1 MPAKP
6 LTTEQLADARRLKAI
21 FEREKITRPGLSQAS
36 IADECGWK
44 TQAAVSQYMNGK
56 IPLGIE
62 SVTKFATALRCQI
75 AEISPKLADRING
88 LAYAASTAEN
98 SFALINEDRRAYI
111 ASVNRVEP
119 GPDIVGTVP
128 LISWVQAGS
137 WCGVVDNFSPGEAED
152 WLPCIS
158 RVGPHA
164 FALRVRGVSM
174 EPKYQDGD
182 IIFVD
187 PDAAAEHGKNVIV
200 RLDDAQE
207 ATFKNLVVEGS
218 RRFLRPLNPD
228 WPEKMIEV
236 NGNATICGVVVGK
249 WVPE

>member
-1 MPAKP
+1 MPPYLNTVFKGKSNAAFNNGAFMPSKISTMHE
-6 LTTEQLADARRLKAI
+6 TTERLYLAAKDLR
-21 FEREKITRPGLSQAS
+21 KITGQSDLARALNASPQTVKNWESRGVSKQGMLDAQRLIGCSALWLETGLGTMLAVNEKR
-36 IADECGWK
+36 AD
-44 TQAAVSQYMNGK
+44 YN
-56 IPLGIE
+56 
-62 SVTKFATALRCQI
+62 
-75 AEISPKLADRING
+75 
-88 LAYAASTAEN
+88 
-98 SFALINEDRRAYI
+98 
-111 ASVNRVEP
+111 VEQ
-119 GPDIVGTVP
+119 GPDIRGTVP

-137 WCGVVDNFSPGEAED
+137 WCGVVDNFAPGDAED
-152 WLPCIS
+152 WMPCIK

-187 PDAAAEHGKNVIV
+187 PDVAAEHGKNVIV